1 MLRPSSR
8 QRFLRNVFLP
18 LAVGLGLQAAM
29 TGAPRA
35 AEGLDFIVPDSDGYG
50 IADCMKPGMECG
62 HVIAD
67 AWCEAH
73 GHGRA
78 SMFGLTD
85 DVTGSTKVSTAAPT
99 QMAAGAVI
107 IRCGE

>member
-1 MLRPSSR
+1 MLRPFSIR
-8 QRFLRNVFLP
+8 RLFRRVVVP
-18 LAVGLGLQAAM
+18 VAVGLSVQAAS
-29 TGAPRA
+29 TSGPRA
-35 AEGLDFIVPDSDGYG
+35 ADGLDFIVPDSDGYG

-73 GHGRA
+73 GHGGAR
-78 SMFGLTD
+78 MFGLAD
-85 DVTGSTKVSTAAPT
+85 DVTGSTTVSTAAPT

>member
-1 MLRPSSR
+1 MPCPSSL
-8 QRFLRNVFLP
+8 QRLLRTAAIP
-18 LAVGLGLQAAM
+18 IAVGLSLQAVM
-29 TGAPRA
+29 TRAPRA
-35 AEGLDFIVPDSDGYG
+35 AEGLDFVVPDSDGYG
-50 IADCMKPGMECG
+50 IADCMRPGMECG

-85 DVTGSTKVSTAAPT
+85 DITGSTKVSTAAPV

>member
-1 MLRPSSR
+1 MLRPSFVKR
-8 QRFLRNVFLP
+8 LFRHVVVP
-18 LAVGLGLQAAM
+18 LAVGLSFQAIL
-29 TGAPRA
+29 TSAPRA
-35 AEGLDFIVPDSDGYG
+35 ADSLDYIVPDSDGYG

>member
-1 MLRPSSR
+1 MLRSSFPKR
-8 QRFLRNVFLP
+8 LFGHVVVL
-18 LAVGLGLQAAM
+18 LAIGLSFQA
-29 TGAPRA
+29 TLTSAPRA
-35 AEGLDFIVPDSDGYG
+35 ADGLDFIVPDSDGYG

-73 GHGRA
+73 GHGGAR
-78 SMFGLTD
+78 MFGLAD

-99 QMAAGAVI
+99 QVAAGAVI